1 MTLFTRFLRY
11 AGMFVLLWGASACSE
26 RQQVTDSE
34 PGLAQ
39 QSTVRPMLSVYKS
52 PTCGCCGDWIE
63 HIEASGIN
71 TQVYHP
77 TDLNQIK
84 ADRGI
89 SPVHQSCHTAI
100 SKEGYVFEG
109 HIPAK
114 YVRQFLDNPPNDAI
128 GLAVPAMP
136 IGSPGMEMGEQFS
149 PYQVLLLKKNGSS
162 EVFARVDVQE
172 DQYQ

>member
-77 TDLNQIK
+77 TDLI
-84 ADRGI
+84 
-89 SPVHQSCHTAI
+89 
-100 SKEGYVFEG
+100 
-109 HIPAK
+109 
-114 YVRQFLDNPPNDAI
+114 
-128 GLAVPAMP
+128 
-136 IGSPGMEMGEQFS
+136 
-149 PYQVLLLKKNGSS
+149 VLLRTQRLCVRVYSSAECPFFRQCSTLDFSDEDLKAQSK
-162 EVFARVDVQE
+162 FWPIKRRARAAKRRHRFV
-172 DQYQ
+172 